1 MLKTRL
7 VTAAILIFLVVYV
20 FSFSPSSW
28 FYFLF
33 VVLAFI
39 TMLIAATEFIAIRWN
54 IMDGPSFVELAK
66 PKLTLTHY
74 AIGFSYA
81 FPMLIYAYCW
91 SSSSL
96 YLKQRVYLILVAWLF
111 FSLLSVTM
119 YIYRSADS
127 IQTAAHKLI
136 NFMGGFLYIAV
147 PSICAIK
154 MVEFPS
160 SIRSAYLYFV
170 LAIIHMGDAGGY
182 FVGTKFGKHKLVPKI
197 SPKKSV
203 EGALGGL
210 FFSACT
216 AVFVKYLFDLPFSA
230 LFAVFTGIILGLAG
244 QIGDLME
251 SAFKRA
257 GGFKDSGHI
266 LPGHGGVLDRI
277 DSLFLGIPVAFVL
290 IAFVL

>member
-7 VTAAILIFLVVYV
+7 ITAAILICLVVYV
-20 FSFSPSSW
+20 FSFAPLSW

-33 VVLAFI
+33 VTITFV

-54 IMDGPSFVELAK
+54 IMDGPSFVELTR
-66 PKLTLTHY
+66 PKLGLTHY
-74 AIGFSYA
+74 AIGFAYA
-81 FPMLIYAYCW
+81 FPIVIYAFCY

-96 YLKQRVYLILVAWLF
+96 YLKQKVYLILVAWLF
-111 FSLLSVTM
+111 FSLLAVTM
-119 YIYRSADS
+119 YIYKSAES

-154 MVEFPS
+154 MVEFPEPV
-160 SIRSAYLYFV
+160 RSAYLYFV

-182 FVGTKFGKHKLVPKI
+182 FIGTKFGKHKLVPKI

-216 AVFVKYLFDLPFSA
+216 AVFVKEILHLPFGVGFCI
-230 LFAVFTGIILGLAG
+230 LTGILLGLAG
-244 QIGDLME
+244 QLGDLME

-277 DSLFLGIPVAFVL
+277 DSLFLGVPVAFVL
-290 IAFVL
+290 ISFVL